1 MTFDRH
7 STRGG
12 QIGLRGGQGLGVGG
26 PIHLDLFRLDGK
38 VALVTGA
45 SQGIGEAIAKRLA
58 AQGATVVCAARTLRK
73 LQEVADAITA
83 EGGKADVVVA
93 DLSDGASVR
102 AAIAT
107 TVERHGAIHILVNNA
122 GITRDK
128 LLIQMKEEDWDAVI
142 DTNLKGAW
150 TAIQAATKPMMKQRW
165 GRIINIASVVGQMGN
180 AGQANYVA
188 AKAGLI
194 GLIKSVTRELAS
206 RNVTANAVTPG
217 YIETAMTAGLPA
229 EVRAEFTKQI
239 PLGRMGTADDI
250 AAAVA
255 FLASDEAGYITGQVL
270 SVNGGMLMA

>member
-1 MTFDRH
+1 M
-7 STRGG
+7 
-12 QIGLRGGQGLGVGG
+12 
-26 PIHLDLFRLDGK
+26 FRLDGK

-45 SQGIGEAIAKRLA
+45 SQGIGEAIAKQLA

-93 DLSDGASVR
+93 DLSDTDSIK

-150 TAIQAATKPMMKQRW
+150 TAIQAATKPMMKQRF

-180 AGQANYVA
+180 PGQSNYVA

-194 GLIKSVTRELAS
+194 GLTKSVARELAS

-217 YIETAMTAGLPA
+217 YIETAMTAGLS
-229 EVRAEFTKQI
+229 EDVKAEFTKQI
-239 PLGRMGTADDI
+239 PLGRMGTAGDI
-250 AAAVA
+250 ASAVV
-255 FLASDEAGYITGQVL
+255 FLASDEAGYLTGQVL

>member
-1 MTFDRH
+1 M
-7 STRGG
+7 
-12 QIGLRGGQGLGVGG
+12 
-26 PIHLDLFRLDGK
+26 FRLDGK
-38 VALVTGA
+38 IALVTGA

-83 EGGKADVVVA
+83 AGGKADVVVA

-102 AAIAT
+102 AAVAA

-194 GLIKSVTRELAS
+194 GLTKSVARELAS

-217 YIETAMTAGLPA
+217 YIETAMTAGLPDD
-229 EVRAEFTKQI
+229 VKAEFTKQI

-250 AAAVA
+250 AASVA

>member
-1 MTFDRH
+1 M
-7 STRGG
+7 
-12 QIGLRGGQGLGVGG
+12 
-26 PIHLDLFRLDGK
+26 FRLDGK
-38 VALVTGA
+38 IAFVTGA
-45 SQGIGEAIAKRLA
+45 SQGIGEAIAKQLA
-58 AQGATVVCAARTLRK
+58 AQGATVICAARTLTK
-73 LQEVADAITA
+73 LQMVADAIREA
-83 EGGKADVVVA
+83 GGNADVMEA

-102 AAIAT
+102 AAIAA

-150 TAIQAATKPMMKQRW
+150 TAIQAATKPMMKQRY

-194 GLIKSVTRELAS
+194 GLTKSVARELAS

-217 YIETAMTAGLPA
+217 YIETAMTSNLPA
-229 EVRAEFTKQI
+229 DVKAEFTKQI
-239 PLGRMGTADDI
+239 PLGRMGTAADI
-250 AAAVA
+250 AAAVG
-255 FLASDEAGYITGQVL
+255 FLASEEAGYVTGQVL

>member
-1 MTFDRH
+1 M
-7 STRGG
+7 
-12 QIGLRGGQGLGVGG
+12 
-26 PIHLDLFRLDGK
+26 FRIDGR

-45 SQGIGEAIAKRLA
+45 SQGIGEAIAKQLA

-73 LQEVADAITA
+73 LQDVADAIKA
-83 EGGKADVVVA
+83 AGGKADVMEV
-93 DLSDGASVR
+93 DLSDVASVR
-102 AAIAT
+102 AAVAA

-194 GLIKSVTRELAS
+194 GLTKSVARELAS

-217 YIETAMTAGLPA
+217 YIETAMTAGLP
-229 EVRAEFTKQI
+229 EDVKAEFTKQI
-239 PLGRMGTADDI
+239 PLGRMGTAADI
-250 AAAVA
+250 AATVA

-270 SVNGGMLMA
+270 SVNGGMLMP

>member
-1 MTFDRH
+1 M
-7 STRGG
+7 
-12 QIGLRGGQGLGVGG
+12 
-26 PIHLDLFRLDGK
+26 FRLDGK

-45 SQGIGEAIAKRLA
+45 SQGIGEAIAKQLA

-73 LQEVADAITA
+73 LQEVADAIAA
-83 EGGKADVVVA
+83 EGGKADVLEV

-102 AAIAT
+102 AAVAT
-107 TVERHGAIHILVNNA
+107 TLERHGAIHILVNNA

-150 TAIQAATKPMMKQRW
+150 TAIQAVTKSMMKQRW

-180 AGQANYVA
+180 PGQANYVA

-194 GLIKSVTRELAS
+194 GLTKSVARELAS

-217 YIETAMTAGLPA
+217 YIETAMTAGLP
-229 EVRAEFTKQI
+229 EGVKAEFTKQI
-239 PLGRMGTADDI
+239 PLGRMGTAADI
-250 AAAVA
+250 ASAVV
-255 FLASDEAGYITGQVL
+255 FLASEEAGYVTGQVL
-270 SVNGGMLMA
+270 SVNGGLLMA

>member
-1 MTFDRH
+1 M
-7 STRGG
+7 
-12 QIGLRGGQGLGVGG
+12 
-26 PIHLDLFRLDGK
+26 FRLDGK

-45 SQGIGEAIAKRLA
+45 SQGIGEAIAKQLA

-73 LQEVADAITA
+73 LQDVADAITA
-83 EGGKADVVVA
+83 AGGKADVQEV

-102 AAIAT
+102 TAVAA

-150 TAIQAATKPMMKQRW
+150 AAIQAVTKPMMKQRW

-180 AGQANYVA
+180 PGQANYVA

-194 GLIKSVTRELAS
+194 GLTKSVARELAS
-206 RNVTANAVTPG
+206 RNITANAVTPG
-217 YIETAMTAGLPA
+217 YIETAMTAGLSGD
-229 EVRAEFTKQI
+229 VKAEFTKQI
-239 PLGRMGTADDI
+239 PLGRLGSASDI
-250 AAAVA
+250 ASAVV
-255 FLASDEAGYITGQVL
+255 FLASDEAGYITGQAL

>member
-1 MTFDRH
+1 M
-7 STRGG
+7 
-12 QIGLRGGQGLGVGG
+12 
-26 PIHLDLFRLDGK
+26 FRLDGK

-45 SQGIGEAIAKRLA
+45 SQGIGEAIAKQLA

-73 LQEVADAITA
+73 LQDVADAIQVA
-83 EGGKADVVVA
+83 GGKADVIEV
-93 DLSDGASVR
+93 DLADGASVK
-102 AAIAT
+102 AAVAA
-107 TVERHGAIHILVNNA
+107 TVERHGALHILVNNA

-150 TAIQAATKPMMKQRW
+150 MAIQAVTRPMMKQRW

-180 AGQANYVA
+180 PGQANYVA

-194 GLIKSVTRELAS
+194 GLTKSVARELAS

-217 YIETAMTAGLPA
+217 YIETAMTAGLSD
-229 EVRAEFTKQI
+229 EVKAEFTKQI
-239 PLGRMGTADDI
+239 PLGRLGTGADI
-250 AAAVA
+250 AAAVG
-255 FLASDEAGYITGQVL
+255 FLASDEASYITGQVL

>member
-1 MTFDRH
+1 M
-7 STRGG
+7 
-12 QIGLRGGQGLGVGG
+12 
-26 PIHLDLFRLDGK
+26 FRLDGK

-45 SQGIGEAIAKRLA
+45 SQGIGEAIAKQLA

-73 LQEVADAITA
+73 LQEVADAIHHA
-83 EGGKADVVVA
+83 GGKADVLEV
-93 DLSDGASVR
+93 DLSDGASVK
-102 AAIAT
+102 AAVAA
-107 TVERHGAIHILVNNA
+107 TVERHGALHILVNNA

-150 TAIQAATKPMMKQRW
+150 TAIQAVTRPMMKQRW

-180 AGQANYVA
+180 PGQANYVA

-194 GLIKSVTRELAS
+194 GLTKSVARELAS

-217 YIETAMTAGLPA
+217 YIETAMTAGLSDD
-229 EVRAEFTKQI
+229 VKAEFTKQI
-239 PLGRMGTADDI
+239 PLGRLGTGADI
-250 AAAVA
+250 AAAVG
-255 FLASDEAGYITGQVL
+255 FLASEEASYITGQVL

>member
-1 MTFDRH
+1 M
-7 STRGG
+7 
-12 QIGLRGGQGLGVGG
+12 
-26 PIHLDLFRLDGK
+26 FRLDGK
-38 VALVTGA
+38 IALVTGA

-58 AQGATVVCAARTLRK
+58 AQGATVVCAARTLSK
-73 LQEVADAITA
+73 LQDVADAIIQA
-83 EGGKADVVVA
+83 GGKADVLAA
-93 DLSDGASVR
+93 DLSDGASVK
-102 AAIAT
+102 AAVAA

-128 LLIQMKEEDWDAVI
+128 LLIQMKEDDWDAVI

-150 TAIQAATKPMMKQRW
+150 TAIQAVTKPMMKQRY

-180 AGQANYVA
+180 AGQSNYVA

-194 GLIKSVTRELAS
+194 GLTKSVARELAS

-217 YIETAMTAGLPA
+217 YIETAMTAGLS
-229 EVRAEFTKQI
+229 EDVKAEFTKQI

-255 FLASDEAGYITGQVL
+255 FLASDEASYITGQVL
-270 SVNGGMLMA
+270 SVNGGMFM

>member
-1 MTFDRH
+1 MF
-7 STRGG
+7 
-12 QIGLRGGQGLGVGG
+12 QLN
-26 PIHLDLFRLDGK
+26 GK
-38 VALVTGA
+38 IALVTGA
-45 SQGIGEAIAKRLA
+45 SQGIGEAIARQLA
-58 AQGATVVCAARTLRK
+58 AQGATVVCAARTLNK

-83 EGGKADVVVA
+83 AGGKADVLQA
-93 DLSDGASVR
+93 DLSDTGSVK
-102 AAIAT
+102 AAVAA

-128 LLIQMKEEDWDAVI
+128 LLIQMKEEDWDAVL

-150 TAIQAATKPMMKQRW
+150 SAIQAATKPMMKQRW

-180 AGQANYVA
+180 PGQANYVA

-194 GLIKSVTRELAS
+194 GLTKSVARELAS

-217 YIETAMTAGLPA
+217 YIETAMTSGLPE
-229 EVRAEFTKQI
+229 EVKAEFTKQI
-239 PLGRMGTADDI
+239 PLGRMGTGQDI

-255 FLASDEAGYITGQVL
+255 YLASEEAGYVTGQVL

>member
-1 MTFDRH
+1 M
-7 STRGG
+7 
-12 QIGLRGGQGLGVGG
+12 
-26 PIHLDLFRLDGK
+26 FRLDGK

-58 AQGATVVCAARTLRK
+58 AQGATVVCAARTLRN
-73 LQEVADAITA
+73 LQVVANAITEA
-83 EGGKADVVVA
+83 GGRSDVVVA
-93 DLSDGASVR
+93 DLSDTASVK
-102 AAIAT
+102 AAVAT
-107 TVERHGAIHILVNNA
+107 TVERHGAVHILVNNA

-128 LLIQMKEEDWDAVI
+128 LLIQMKEEDWDAVL

-150 TAIQAATKPMMKQRW
+150 AAIQAATKPMMKQRW

-180 AGQANYVA
+180 PGQANYVA

-194 GLIKSVTRELAS
+194 GLTKSVARELAS

-217 YIETAMTAGLPA
+217 YIETAMTAGLS
-229 EVRAEFTKQI
+229 EDVKAEFTKQI
-239 PLGRMGTADDI
+239 PLGRMGTGEDI

-255 FLASDEAGYITGQVL
+255 FLASEEAGYITGQTL

>member
-1 MTFDRH
+1 M
-7 STRGG
+7 
-12 QIGLRGGQGLGVGG
+12 
-26 PIHLDLFRLDGK
+26 FRLDGK
-38 VALVTGA
+38 IALVTGA

-73 LQEVADAITA
+73 LQAVADAITA

-102 AAIAT
+102 AAVAT
-107 TVERHGAIHILVNNA
+107 TVERFGAIHILVNNA

-194 GLIKSVTRELAS
+194 GLTKSVARELAS

-217 YIETAMTAGLPA
+217 YIETAMTEGLPA
-229 EVRAEFTKQI
+229 DVKAEFTKQI
-239 PLGRMGTADDI
+239 PLGRMGTGDDI
-250 AAAVA
+250 AASVA

-270 SVNGGMLMA
+270 SVNGGLLMA

>member
-1 MTFDRH
+1 M
-7 STRGG
+7 
-12 QIGLRGGQGLGVGG
+12 
-26 PIHLDLFRLDGK
+26 FRLDGK

-58 AQGATVVCAARTLRK
+58 AQGATVVCAARTLRN
-73 LQEVADAITA
+73 LQVVANAITEA
-83 EGGKADVVVA
+83 GGKADVVVA
-93 DLSDGASVR
+93 DLADTASVR
-102 AAIAT
+102 AAIAA

-128 LLIQMKEEDWDAVI
+128 LLIQMKEEDWDAVL
-142 DTNLKGAW
+142 DTDLKGAW
-150 TAIQAATKPMMKQRW
+150 AAVQAATKPMMKQRW

-180 AGQANYVA
+180 PGQANYVA

-194 GLIKSVTRELAS
+194 GLTKSVARELAS

-217 YIETAMTAGLPA
+217 YIETAMTAGLP
-229 EVRAEFTKQI
+229 EDVKAEFTKQI
-239 PLGRMGTADDI
+239 PLGRMGTGEDI

-255 FLASDEAGYITGQVL
+255 FLASEEAGYITGQTL

>member
-1 MTFDRH
+1 MF
-7 STRGG
+7 SL
-12 QIGLRGGQGLGVGG
+12 Q
-26 PIHLDLFRLDGK
+26 GK

-73 LQEVADAITA
+73 LQEVADAITEA
-83 EGGKADVVVA
+83 GGKSDVVVA
-93 DLSDGASVR
+93 DLSDTASVK
-102 AAIAT
+102 AAVAT

-150 TAIQAATKPMMKQRW
+150 AAIQAATKPMMKQRW

-180 AGQANYVA
+180 PGQANYVA

-194 GLIKSVTRELAS
+194 GLTKSVARELAS

-217 YIETAMTAGLPA
+217 YIETAMTAGLPDD
-229 EVRAEFTKQI
+229 VKTEFTKQI
-239 PLGRMGTADDI
+239 PLGRMGTPDDI
-250 AAAVA
+250 SSAVA
-255 FLASDEAGYITGQVL
+255 FLASEEAGYITGQVL

>member
-1 MTFDRH
+1 M
-7 STRGG
+7 
-12 QIGLRGGQGLGVGG
+12 
-26 PIHLDLFRLDGK
+26 FRLNGK

-45 SQGIGEAIAKRLA
+45 SQGIGEAIARTLA
-58 AQGATVVCAARTLRK
+58 RQGALVVCAARTQAK
-73 LQEVADAITA
+73 LDAVAEAIRA
-83 EGGKADVVVA
+83 EGGQADVVVM
-93 DLSDGASVR
+93 DLSSTESVK
-102 AAIAT
+102 AAVAA

-128 LLIQMKEEDWDAVI
+128 LLIQMKEEDWDAVL
-142 DTNLKGAW
+142 DTNLKGAY

-194 GLIKSVTRELAS
+194 GLTKSVARELAS

-217 YIETAMTAGLPA
+217 YIETDMTSGLP
-229 EVRAEFTKQI
+229 EDVKAEFNKQI
-239 PLGRMGTADDI
+239 PLGRMGSPADI

-255 FLASDEAGYITGQVL
+255 FLASDEAAYVTGQVI
-270 SVNGGMLMA
+270 SVNGGMLMP